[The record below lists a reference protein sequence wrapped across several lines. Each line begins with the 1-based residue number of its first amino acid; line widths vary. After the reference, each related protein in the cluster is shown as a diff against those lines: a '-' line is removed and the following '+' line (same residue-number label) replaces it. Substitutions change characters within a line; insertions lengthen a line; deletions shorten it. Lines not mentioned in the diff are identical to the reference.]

1 MISRYLKYLNKI
13 STVDIDLINCDHD
26 ISRDLDMWPLPAVAR
41 REAPRAPR
49 ADVWLQHLSWSEH
62 CNCAWHGWLKPYEFE
77 NCQLPCSNN
86 YLVVIINWQY
96 EEFPLVF
103 SFSRFWDAQCSAE
116 QWAIDHQRKSR
127 VSEIRGRTMPPPS
140 GGSCAKPYVAVQTSS
155 CKILMFCQVMDSP

>member
-1 MISRYLKYLNKI
+1 MKSRYLKYLNKI

-26 ISRDLDMWPLPAVAR
+26 ISRDLATWPLPAVAR
-41 REAPRAPR
+41 REAPRALR

-103 SFSRFWDAQCSAE
+103 SFSRFWMLSALMYSESLIIRERATSVRSEEEQCHHPVAGL
-116 QWAIDHQRKSR
+116 
-127 VSEIRGRTMPPPS
+127 VPS
-140 GGSCAKPYVAVQTSS
+140 HMWLYRPAVAK
-155 CKILMFCQVMDSP
+155 F

>member
-1 MISRYLKYLNKI
+1 MKSRYLKYLNKI

-26 ISRDLDMWPLPAVAR
+26 ISRDTWPLPAVAR

-103 SFSRFWDAQCSAE
+103 SFSRFWMLSAQLQHSELLIIRERAASVRSEEE
-116 QWAIDHQRKSR
+116 QCHHPVAGL
-127 VSEIRGRTMPPPS
+127 VPS
-140 GGSCAKPYVAVQTSS
+140 HMWLYRPAVAK
-155 CKILMFCQVMDSP
+155 F